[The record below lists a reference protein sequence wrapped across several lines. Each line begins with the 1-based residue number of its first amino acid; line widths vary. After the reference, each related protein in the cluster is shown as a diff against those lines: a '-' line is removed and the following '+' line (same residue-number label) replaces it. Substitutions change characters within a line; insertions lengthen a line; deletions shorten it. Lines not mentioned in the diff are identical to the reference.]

1 MKRKIYDELIAWK
14 NDGADKTALLIDGAR
29 RVGKSFIAES
39 FAKNEYK
46 SYILVDFNRAGTEI
60 RDLFEHYLNDLD
72 TLFMYLSGYYN
83 VKLYKGE
90 SLIIFDEVQ
99 LFPRARAAIKYLV
112 ADGRYHYMETG
123 SLMSIKMNVRDIVIP
138 SEERH
143 IRMYPMDFEEF
154 LWAME
159 NNTLMDIVKSCY
171 HARKPM
177 GQGMHRKAMDYFR
190 QYMIVGGMPQAVLEY
205 KKTHD
210 FDKVDRIKRD
220 ILTLYRADIVK
231 HAEGYEMKVSGI
243 FDEIPAQ
250 LQKHEKKFKLS
261 SLKKDARLREYE
273 DALFWLDDAMIA
285 NICYNSTEPN
295 IGLKLNM
302 NRLTLKCYM
311 GDTGL
316 LISHAFDENG
326 LVSEEIYKKLL
337 FDKLEVNKGMLV
349 ENIVAQM
356 LTAGGHKL
364 YFYSNPSRNDSES
377 RMEIDFLIAK
387 SKINS
392 RHNISPIEVKSGRN
406 YTLTSLRKFMKKY
419 AEQADIPYVLHT
431 KDLKVEEG
439 IVFLPLYMTPLL

>member
-1 MKRKIYDELIAWK
+1 M
-14 NDGADKTALLIDGAR
+14 
-29 RVGKSFIAES
+29 
-39 FAKNEYK
+39 
-46 SYILVDFNRAGTEI
+46 
-60 RDLFEHYLNDLD
+60 
-72 TLFMYLSGYYN
+72 
-83 VKLYKGE
+83 
-90 SLIIFDEVQ
+90 
-99 LFPRARAAIKYLV
+99 
-112 ADGRYHYMETG
+112 
-123 SLMSIKMNVRDIVIP
+123 
-138 SEERH
+138 
-143 IRMYPMDFEEF
+143 
-154 LWAME
+154 
-159 NNTLMDIVKSCY
+159 
-171 HARKPM
+171 
-177 GQGMHRKAMDYFR
+177 
-190 QYMIVGGMPQAVLEY
+190 
-205 KKTHD
+205 
-210 FDKVDRIKRD
+210 
-220 ILTLYRADIVK
+220 
-231 HAEGYEMKVSGI
+231 
-243 FDEIPAQ
+243 
-250 LQKHEKKFKLS
+250 S

-311 GDTGL
+311 EDTGL

-326 LVSEEIYKKLL
+326 IVSEEIYKKLL

-419 AEQADIPYVLHT
+419 AEQADVPYVLHT